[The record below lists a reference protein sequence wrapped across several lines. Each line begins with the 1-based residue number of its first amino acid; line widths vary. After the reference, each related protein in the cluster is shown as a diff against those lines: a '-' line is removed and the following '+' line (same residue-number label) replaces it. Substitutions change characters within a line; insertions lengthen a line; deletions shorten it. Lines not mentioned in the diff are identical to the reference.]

1 MLKFIIL
8 FPLKCLWAGFKLS
21 MLVLVGLG
29 LAGIIITFFPFVL
42 PIVFST
48 GGLIGIVIGLI
59 WWMDKKSEELKK
71 YEEEIK
77 KEDEGK

>member
-21 MLVLVGLG
+21 MIILLG
-29 LAGIIITFFPFVL
+29 IVLAGVVITFFPFVAT
-42 PIVFST
+42 T
-48 GGLIGIVIGLI
+48 GGLIGIVIFVI
-59 WWMDKKSEELKK
+59 WWLENKAPAEIDKAI
-71 YEEEIK
+71 EEIK